1 MPSVYQPEQ
10 SYPSDNQK
18 EIKAPP
24 ALDQPMG
31 KHKRN
36 AIIVIL
42 VTNAILISLL
52 EFFVFIPLPIPG
64 IKLGLANIITLLA
77 IASLSFRHVISI
89 VVIRCLVVAVLT
101 RGILTLAFSLTGGI
115 LSALLMAIMYKKFAH
130 LFSIKGISIAGALV
144 HNSAQITVA
153 AFILGEVVIFYY
165 LPILLVSAVI
175 TGYITG
181 SIGERVIYE
190 MEKKGVLANR

>member
-1 MPSVYQPEQ
+1 MS
-10 SYPSDNQK
+10 
-18 EIKAPP
+18 
-24 ALDQPMG
+24 

-36 AIIVIL
+36 AIIIIL

-77 IASLSFRHVISI
+77 IVFLNFRYVLNV

-101 RGILTLAFSLTGGI
+101 RGVLTLAFSLTGGV
-115 LSALLMAIMYKKFAH
+115 LSAIVMAVLYKKFSKF
-130 LFSIKGISIAGALV
+130 FSVKGISIAGALV
-144 HNSAQITVA
+144 HNTTQITVA
-153 AFILGEVVIFYY
+153 AMILGQVVIFYY
-165 LPILLVSAVI
+165 LPILLVSAVV

-181 SIGERVIYE
+181 SIGERVIHE
-190 MEKKGVLANR
+190 MEEKGVLANR

>member
-1 MPSVYQPEQ
+1 MPSVYPHVPSSQSDKDTPE
-10 SYPSDNQK
+10 
-18 EIKAPP
+18 ETVPP
-24 ALDQPMG
+24 VLNKPMG

-52 EFFVFIPLPIPG
+52 EFFVFIPLPVPG

-77 IASLSFRHVISI
+77 IVALPFRHVISI

-101 RGILTLAFSLTGGI
+101 RGILTLAFSITGGI
-115 LSALLMAIMYKKFAH
+115 LAAIVMAIMYKKFQNA
-130 LFSIKGISIAGALV
+130 FSIKGISIAGALV
-144 HNSAQITVA
+144 HNTAQITVA
-153 AFILGEVVIFYY
+153 ASILGQIVIFYY
-165 LPILLVSAVI
+165 LPVLLVSAVI

-190 MEKKGVLANR
+190 MEKKGVLAR

>member
-1 MPSVYQPEQ
+1 MS
-10 SYPSDNQK
+10 
-18 EIKAPP
+18 
-24 ALDQPMG
+24 

-36 AIIVIL
+36 AIIIIL

-77 IASLSFRHVISI
+77 IVFLNFRYVLNV
-89 VVIRCLVVAVLT
+89 VVIRCIVVAVLT
-101 RGILTLAFSLTGGI
+101 RGVLTLAFSLTGGV
-115 LSALLMAIMYKKFAH
+115 LSAIVMVILYKKFSGS
-130 LFSIKGISIAGALV
+130 FSIKGISIAGALV
-144 HNSAQITVA
+144 HNTTQITVA
-153 AFILGEVVIFYY
+153 AMILGQVVIFYY

-181 SIGERVIYE
+181 SIGERVIHE
-190 MEKKGVLANR
+190 MEKQGVLANR